1 MQVKWTRRTLLER
14 CATFGALSIAIP
26 ASLSQVAEAW
36 TSAENKK
43 LAPTPPSVLGPF
55 YKRQAPSS
63 AKLRSAND
71 AGMPLALSGVVY
83 SVNGEVLQNA
93 KVEVWQTDHFGH
105 YDNEGY
111 RFRAMLESDA
121 KGSYA
126 VDSVLPGHYPDRVCQ
141 HVHYLVTA
149 PGHKTLVTQLYFGSD
164 PVFEGNPAKNYT
176 RDPLIGS
183 VELVRP
189 VTIKGDPKEM
199 IAAVTFDLVLEK
211 S

>member
-1 MQVKWTRRTLLER
+1 MHVQWTRRELLER
-14 CATFGALSIAIP
+14 CAAFGALAIAIP

-43 LAPTPPSVLGPF
+43 LAPTPSSVLGPF
-55 YKRQAPSS
+55 YKRQAPST
-63 AKLRSAND
+63 ANLRTASD
-71 AGMPLALSGVVY
+71 AGMPLALSGTVY
-83 SVNGEVLQNA
+83 SVNGEILQNA

-111 RFRAMLESDA
+111 RFRTMVDSDA
-121 KGSYA
+121 KGGYA

-149 PGHKTLVTQLYFGSD
+149 PGHKPLVTQLYFGSD
-164 PVFEGNPAKNYT
+164 PVFEGNPAKNFT

-183 VELVRP
+183 IELVRP

-211 S
+211 R